1 MYNLSF
7 SFISF
12 NYYTHSC
19 EITGIFPFIF
29 FHIVLSTV
37 FFNSN
42 IFFNLQIF
50 CFYILTYSTILSFLY
65 SYVLYNLEFAL
76 TGMFVEYHRWSSY
89 PYFLRKGACSRV
101 KSRVFVKQQ
110 IDKMLHHEIRV
121 FVFST
126 FPLFHFLT
134 FHHFIISSFLYFNIS

>member
-1 MYNLSF
+1 MFNLSF

-76 TGMFVEYHRWSSY
+76 TGCLVRAPQIRPIKINYGRGKGPC
-89 PYFLRKGACSRV
+89 PYQNQKKINIKNRQRQKTRSRD
-101 KSRVFVKQQ
+101 QY
-110 IDKMLHHEIRV
+110 I
-121 FVFST
+121 
-126 FPLFHFLT
+126 
-134 FHHFIISSFLYFNIS
+134 